1 VRPGELLSLRPRED
15 GWRVDCHG
23 ISKAWVQGAE
33 YGEVIT
39 SQHKMPGGGGTKEL
53 SDYGSDYK
61 QAGTRRETM
70 ANDEG
75 EGLEPSQ
82 CCLRLETEDG
92 VHHESSRPCLL
103 KDRRRR
109 PEGGE

>member
-1 VRPGELLSLRPRED
+1 MAGAWTVMGYPKLGSREQSTE
-15 GWRVDCHG
+15 RSSPCNTRC
-23 ISKAWVQGAE
+23 QGR
-33 YGEVIT
+33 
-39 SQHKMPGGGGTKEL
+39 GGGTKEL